1 MREPLVTRKNGIRSG
16 AYPAGRK
23 FLREHLARGRSHVRA
38 VTSSPGLPFKFVN
51 AILRRLGLVMA
62 CAVLVPALCL
72 IWTVIS
78 GPRFVATA
86 LVKIDAAGK
95 DVNRDNASNV
105 AVDPT
110 SLLSSQARLL
120 QSRNLAK
127 NVVGRLGAGADT
139 RPAAVNEV
147 VAGDEAANAFQK
159 NLSVHF
165 EARSYLIEV
174 SYRARTPDEA
184 ARMANAAVAEYLHM
198 RSEQLAADRLAVTDR
213 ALDEVKTIFG
223 SKHPKY
229 ISTQARND
237 AARKELVAATD
248 GPRLT
253 ESELARSGFVVPA
266 IPDTTSV
273 RLNLF
278 TLLAAGLSAGLGLG
292 LFIALLL
299 EHLQAPPPSVKSI
312 PKLDPTKYDVRVEQ
326 DR

>member
-1 MREPLVTRKNGIRSG
+1 MREPLVPRKNGSRSG
-16 AYPAGRK
+16 AYPASRK
-23 FLREHLARGRSHVRA
+23 FLQEHLARGRSHVRA
-38 VTSSPGLPFKFVN
+38 VAGSPGLPFNIVG

-62 CAVLVPALCL
+62 CAAAVPALCL

-95 DVNRDNASNV
+95 DVNRDNTSNV

-110 SLLSSQARLL
+110 SLLSSQARVL

-127 NVVGRLGAGADT
+127 NVVGRLGAGEDT
-139 RPAAVNEV
+139 RPAAANEV

-165 EARSYLIEV
+165 EPRSYLIEV

-198 RSEQLAADRLAVTDR
+198 RSEQLAADRCAVADR
-213 ALDEVKTIFG
+213 ALDEVKTTFG

-229 ISTQARND
+229 ISTQARSD
-237 AARKELVAATD
+237 AARKELASATD

-253 ESELARSGFVVPA
+253 EPELARSGIVIPA

-273 RLNLF
+273 RLNLL
-278 TLLAAGLSAGLGLG
+278 TLLTAGLAAGLGVGFFAA
-292 LFIALLL
+292 FLL
-299 EHLQAPPPSVKSI
+299 EHLQGLPPSGKSI
-312 PKLDPTKYDVRVEQ
+312 PKVDPSKYDVRVEH